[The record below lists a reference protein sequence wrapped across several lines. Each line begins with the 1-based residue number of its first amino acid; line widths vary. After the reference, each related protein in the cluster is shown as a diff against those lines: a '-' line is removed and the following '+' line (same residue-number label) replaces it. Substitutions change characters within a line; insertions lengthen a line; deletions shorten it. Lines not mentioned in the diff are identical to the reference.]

1 MVSGGKS
8 AAKHSSH
15 CLHCAFQFHSHWQWW
30 WLKVLQ
36 LHNYT
41 IVDIWQESILELIK
55 RCYNT
60 SFYIKLGQA
69 DSSLL
74 EFGKGHFWERKTC
87 SMLHLFGFSPVC
99 VFSLIWFRLGSLT
112 WDVHSPTHLCDWEL
126 SNQPES
132 PENWTHALPS
142 PREIESFCSTNNW
155 VENHSNSNF
164 PVST

>member
-36 LHNYT
+36 LHDYT
-41 IVDIWQESILELIK
+41 IVDIWQESILELVK

-60 SFYIKLGQA
+60 SFCIKLGQA

-74 EFGKGHFWERKTC
+74 EFGKGHIRQRKTC
-87 SMLHLFGFSPVC
+87 SR
-99 VFSLIWFRLGSLT
+99 SLIWFRLGSLT

-142 PREIESFCSTNNW
+142 PREIESFCSTDNW